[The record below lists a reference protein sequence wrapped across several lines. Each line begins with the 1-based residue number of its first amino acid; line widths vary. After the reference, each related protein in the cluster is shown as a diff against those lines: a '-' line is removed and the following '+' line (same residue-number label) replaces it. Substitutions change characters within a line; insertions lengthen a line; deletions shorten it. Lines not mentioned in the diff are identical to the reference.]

1 MAGMDRQSIA
11 ERRLANQRLTGTRL
25 RRPEDVVGW
34 FGAVQAQ
41 EFEPAKWALALRM
54 SGGTPSSIGRAFDEG
69 RILRTH
75 AMRPTWHFVRPGD
88 IHWLMG
94 LTAPRVHQACAYLR
108 RIVDLDARTLTR
120 ATAILVRALGDG
132 AHLTRGELGEHLQR
146 AKLPMQGQRLAAAV
160 MFAELE
166 CVICSGPRRGNQFTY
181 ALLSGRAGRGA
192 PVQRDEALARL
203 CRSYFT
209 SHGPAT
215 VRDFSWWSGLT
226 MADGRRG
233 LDIIKAGSD
242 IVDGLTYWS
251 ADGSRRAGRRNHLA
265 HLLPIYDEYVVA
277 YRDRLAV
284 PHGALFRNFIVLGG
298 QVAGGW
304 ERRADRS
311 IRLIP
316 SRRLRREEERALA
329 DAAAR
334 CAEYLRNGAE
344 PEPQEANA

>member
-1 MAGMDRQSIA
+1 MDGHSIA
-11 ERRLANQRLTGTRL
+11 QRRLANQGLTGTPL

-41 EFEPAKWALALRM
+41 EFEPAKWGLALRVRSAT
-54 SGGTPSSIGRAFDEG
+54 SGSIGRAFDEG

-75 AMRPTWHFVRPGD
+75 AMRPTWHFVRPED

-94 LTAPRVHQACAYLR
+94 LTAPRVHQACAYHR
-108 RIVDLDARTLTR
+108 RIVELDARTLTR
-120 ATAILVRALGDG
+120 ATTILERALGDG
-132 AHLTRGELGEHLQR
+132 AHLTRRELGGHLQR
-146 AKLPMQGQRLAAAV
+146 AKLPMQGQRLAVAV

-181 ALLSGRAGRGA
+181 ALLSKRTGRGA
-192 PVQRDEALARL
+192 PLQRDEALARL
-203 CRSYFT
+203 CRLYFT

-215 VRDFSWWSGLT
+215 ARDFSWWSGLT
-226 MADGRRG
+226 MADAKRG
-233 LDIIKAGSD
+233 LDIIRARSD

-251 ADGSRRAGRRNHLA
+251 AGGSRRAGRRNDRA
-265 HLLPIYDEYVVA
+265 HLIPIYDEYVVA
-277 YRDRLAV
+277 YRDRVAV
-284 PHGALFRNFIVLGG
+284 PHGELFRNFILLDG

-316 SRRLRREEERALA
+316 SRKLGREDERALA

-334 CAEYLRNGAE
+334 YAEYQREGD
-344 PEPQEANA
+344 